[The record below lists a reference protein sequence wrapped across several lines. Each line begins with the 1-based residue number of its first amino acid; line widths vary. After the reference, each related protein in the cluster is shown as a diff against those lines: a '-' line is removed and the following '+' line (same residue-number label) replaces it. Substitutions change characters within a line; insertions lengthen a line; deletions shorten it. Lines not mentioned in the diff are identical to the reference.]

1 MALDSSL
8 DALAAGALFAAAI
21 SAWILAAPLSLRA
34 RLYLRFAAVLF
45 SALAVAVPLNL
56 ADWEG
61 QTVPG
66 KQGKDMAGA
75 IHYRYTHKRSGKS
88 VTLFI
93 VCDRPGP
100 VSIHTPDVCY
110 GAVGFEVGAQTKYSP
125 RLPPDEPPATLWTA
139 RFQKKT
145 ASTATD
151 LRIFWG
157 WNAGEGW
164 QAADDARLAFAKF
177 PALFKLYLIREG
189 AGEDSPDDDSCVE
202 LMRQLLPELRR
213 ALFAP
218 AS

>member
-1 MALDSSL
+1 MEPMVRIFPTLTAMTAVIACGVVHGVWTDRWHLSTEP
-8 DALAAGALFAAAI
+8 AA
-21 SAWILAAPLSLRA
+21 SAA
-34 RLYLRFAAVLF
+34 RL
-45 SALAVAVPLNL
+45 SQVPLNL

-125 RLPPDEPPATLWTA
+125 RLPPDEPSATLWTA

-145 ASTATD
+145 SSDTTD